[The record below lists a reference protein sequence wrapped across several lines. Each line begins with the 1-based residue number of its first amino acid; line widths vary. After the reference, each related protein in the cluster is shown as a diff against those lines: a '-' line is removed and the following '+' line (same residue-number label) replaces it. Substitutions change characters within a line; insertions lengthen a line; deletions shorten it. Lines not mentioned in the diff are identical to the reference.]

1 MPVRFLDRST
11 AGHQLAQAVLP
22 FVGDRT
28 AGRVVVLGLAPG
40 GLPVAAEIAK
50 ALDAPLDVAVV
61 RPLSVPGHDRPV
73 GAIADGDPPLFDRE
87 SLKTLGVTPVEVGES
102 VKRERAEVHRREA
115 LYRDGRAP
123 LCLRGRTVVL
133 VSDGLTDALTAHT
146 AVRTLLG
153 DRPARLVLA
162 APLCDARI
170 ADELR
175 REVDAL
181 VCLHLPRYA
190 HAAGPWYGE
199 FHEVTDREAAVLL
212 RRHGPHDGAALP
224 GSAERTSGP
233 ERMAGG

>member
-1 MPVRFLDRST
+1 MPVRFLDRSA

-22 FVGDRT
+22 FVGERT
-28 AGRVVVLGLAPG
+28 DGRVIVLGLAPG
-40 GLPVAAEIAK
+40 GLPVASEIAE
-50 ALDAPLDVAVV
+50 ALGAPLGATVV
-61 RPLSVPGHDRPV
+61 RQLNVPGYDRPV

-87 SLKTLGVTPVEVGES
+87 SLKVLGVTPDEVGQC
-102 VKRERAEVHRREA
+102 VQRERAEVHRREA
-115 LYRDGRAP
+115 LYRDGRP
-123 LCLRGRTVVL
+123 PMRLRGCTVVL

-146 AVRTLLG
+146 AVRALLG
-153 DRPARLVLA
+153 DHPDRLVLA
-162 APLCDARI
+162 APLCDARL

-212 RRHGPHDGAALP
+212 RRQGPRA
-224 GSAERTSGP
+224 SAC
-233 ERMAGG
+233 